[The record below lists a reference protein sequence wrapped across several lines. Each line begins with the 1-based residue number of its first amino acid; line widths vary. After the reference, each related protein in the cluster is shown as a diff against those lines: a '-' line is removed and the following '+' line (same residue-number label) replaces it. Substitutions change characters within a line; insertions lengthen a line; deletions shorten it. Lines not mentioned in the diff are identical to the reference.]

1 MQCSAATKTE
11 SVERVSRPSHHR
23 PARGT
28 VAYCKAHAHGYARR
42 ACIIRVVFARV
53 GQSERAVQVAHCE
66 SRLDPRARNGQYL
79 GIFQVSEYWRQSV
92 PGWGMTVEQQARHA
106 LGVYKRVGRQWS
118 PTWACA

>member
-1 MQCSAATKTE
+1 M
-11 SVERVSRPSHHR
+11 
-23 PARGT
+23 
-28 VAYCKAHAHGYARR
+28 
-42 ACIIRVVFARV
+42 FARV